1 MEARTKRPKAR
12 RAGLVVGLCIAAALV
27 GVGIYLGLTAS
38 RRPDPAA
45 VEASLRSYV
54 EGLASA
60 GKLVLVEGRERVAL
74 RETTPGLLFGD
85 SALGRFLGIRSDATV
100 EASAWADLA
109 FVIDLYATETW
120 SIRYDPD
127 EGGSLA
133 LAVPPLAMLT
143 PAILTDTIEIRTVE
157 RSFFLDEARLEAAA
171 LRGLTARFV
180 EAASAM
186 IDDPELRTRAAASL
200 EATARLFATNAGLGL
215 SSVEV
220 SFAPPED

>member
-1 MEARTKRPKAR
+1 MEARTKRSSAR
-12 RAGLVVGLCIAAALV
+12 RTGLVAGLALAAGLVIVGA
-27 GVGIYLGLTAS
+27 YLGLEAS

-45 VEASLRSYV
+45 VEASIRSYV

-60 GKLVLVEGRERVAL
+60 GKLVLVEARERVAV

-109 FVIDLYATETW
+109 FAIDLYATETW
-120 SIRYDPD
+120 SVRYSPS
-127 EGGSLA
+127 EGGGLA
-133 LAVPPLAMLT
+133 LAAPPLAMLT

-157 RSFFLDEARLEAAA
+157 RSFFLDEARLEEAS

-186 IDDPELRTRAAASL
+186 IDDPELRSRAAASL
-200 EATARLFATNAGLGL
+200 ESTVRLFATNAGLEL
-215 SSVEV
+215 SRVDV
-220 SFAPPED
+220 CFAPPED